1 MGVKCMQT
9 ETSAAEET
17 ELHVKLRLFS
27 VYVDFAASARARWVS
42 GTITRLVGPKW
53 KTCCEMWHLDSFKA
67 SQGIRNI
74 MLQEA
79 AEADVLVIA
88 LSSLDQREPKLIEW
102 LEALAGEK
110 AEPPGSRLFIGL
122 LGDEDHEA
130 GELGWTVKQ
139 FIGCAQRM
147 GRDFIWHWM
156 GQEALNDI
164 TWLADNVKKFLA
176 HKQSLAHMAWLQEA
190 TASAGQIPGAHGPA
204 AGAG

>member
-1 MGVKCMQT
+1 MHA
-9 ETSAAEET
+9 ETFIAEES
-17 ELHVKLRLFS
+17 ESHAKLRLFCL
-27 VYVDFAASARARWVS
+27 YADFAASARARWVS
-42 GTITRLVGPKW
+42 STIAKLVRPKW
-53 KTCCEMWHLDSFKA
+53 KTRCEMWHLDSFKA
-67 SQGIRNI
+67 SQLIGRI

-88 LSSLDQREPKLIEW
+88 LSSLDQREPKLMEW
-102 LEALAGEK
+102 LTALAGEK
-110 AEPPGSRLFIGL
+110 AGSSESRLFIGL

-156 GQEALNDI
+156 GQEACNDI
-164 TWLADNVKKFLA
+164 TWLVDNVKKFLA
-176 HKQSLAHMAWLQEA
+176 HKQSLSNMAWWCEA
-190 TASAGQIPGAHGPA
+190 K